1 MGDGTGGY
9 LTIIEE
15 SEDNEDFIER
25 TRDNDAVLIIGNI
38 VDVILPLVNDFNNI
52 SFSGI
57 PLSINFC
64 FKSSYT
70 LNFPSLLGVDKSQN
84 TNCVDFLDG
93 RYYNFVFCFLFFVF
107 I

>member
-1 MGDGTGGY
+1 MGDGTDGY

-52 SFSGI
+52 SFSGWI
-57 PLSINFC
+57 GLANNKVFEEEESEGSN
-64 FKSSYT
+64 
-70 LNFPSLLGVDKSQN
+70 
-84 TNCVDFLDG
+84 G
-93 RYYNFVFCFLFFVF
+93 R
-107 I
+107 